1 MFYFLFVISLSL
13 PDTFILHTPLC
24 R

>member
-1 MFYFLFVISLSL
+1 MTLSL
-13 PDTFILHTPLC
+13 PDTFILHIPLC